1 MGHDSG
7 SKRGLDH
14 FLLFGFDS
22 TFPYHNVM
30 SSLGLLKK
38 VDIGFLIE
46 LWAIFCCGKNDH
58 IYLAESSTTDGPSE
72 KFCCFPKTT
81 LLWFTAI
88 LTAGHCRKEEP
99 SLRTYSRGLPDISKF
114 KKKIPNQ
121 GLRRALGSRQVQL
134 LSMGGVIGVG
144 LFYGA
149 GVALKIAGPAVIIDY
164 VIGGLIVAIVMH
176 ALGEMTV
183 EEPLAGSFSR
193 FANQAFGEVF
203 GFLTGGMWW
212 FFWVATVM
220 SELAA
225 IGLLIQY
232 WFPAF
237 PPWIPGLI
245 ALGLFVI
252 SNLFSVEVFGEVEF
266 WFAVLKILAIASFI
280 VLGVLVTVMGINGAG
295 MPNLWSH
302 GGFLPNGVG
311 GVLQAVS
318 LVVLG
323 YSGVETLA
331 VTAGETGNPT
341 KAIPQAVSN
350 VSWRIAILYIGS
362 ISVMLVAFSWT
373 SLAGRHVSPYVLLFA
388 KAGIPLAATIINII
402 IISSGLSS
410 SNTGLYGGSRML
422 FSLAK
427 DGYLPVALKHLS
439 QFKVPKLSVIITG
452 LGMSVGI
459 LITYLAPNSVYVW
472 ISSASAFAAIWTW
485 SMILLSEITIRKRKG
500 GHSASLRYRLRL
512 WPILPVVGLIL
523 LAGML
528 LAIMTSPLT
537 EVSVWSGVLWLVFL
551 TGWWFLYSRKHAE
564 RNHDELENVE
574 NFVSSGKRMP

>member
-1 MGHDSG
+1 M
-7 SKRGLDH
+7 
-14 FLLFGFDS
+14 
-22 TFPYHNVM
+22 
-30 SSLGLLKK
+30 
-38 VDIGFLIE
+38 
-46 LWAIFCCGKNDH
+46 
-58 IYLAESSTTDGPSE
+58 
-72 KFCCFPKTT
+72 
-81 LLWFTAI
+81 
-88 LTAGHCRKEEP
+88 
-99 SLRTYSRGLPDISKF
+99 LRTHRRNSPSIPKF
-114 KKKIPNQ
+114 KKKLPNQ

-149 GVALKIAGPAVIIDY
+149 GVALKLAGPAVIIDY
-164 VIGGLIVAIVMH
+164 VIGGVIVAIVMR

-193 FANQAFGEVF
+193 FANQAFGEMF

-252 SNLFSVEVFGEVEF
+252 SNLFSVEVFGELEF
-266 WFAVLKILAIASFI
+266 WFAVLKILAIVSFI
-280 VLGVLVTVMGINGAG
+280 VLGVLVAIIGINGAG
-295 MPNLWSH
+295 LSNLWGH
-302 GGFLPNGVG
+302 GGFLPHGIP

-331 VTAGETGNPT
+331 VTAGETGDPR

-350 VSWRIAILYIGS
+350 VSWRIVILYIGS

-388 KAGIPLAATIINII
+388 KAGIPLAATVINII

-422 FSLAK
+422 FSMAK
-427 DGYLPVALKHLS
+427 DGYLPISLKRLS
-439 QFKVPKLSVIITG
+439 HFKVPKLSVIITG

-500 GHSASLRYRLRL
+500 GLSASLHYPVRL
-512 WPILPVVGLIL
+512 WPILPILGLVL
-523 LAGML
+523 LAGL
-528 LAIMTSPLT
+528 LVAIMTSPLT

-551 TGWWFLYSRKHAE
+551 SVWWFAYSRKHASKNQDKE
-564 RNHDELENVE
+564 EHEA
-574 NFVSSGKRMP
+574 SPQKQMP